1 MRLKLASLT
10 PVFANVASLPVLKDL
25 RHSARG
31 DDPPTKRL
39 FGGFSARLPPS
50 LVRGAVECLHSKTN
64 LLSSERLIN
73 VAAAATPSA
82 LNPSSISLSRG
93 RSGRRERSDE
103 RGGRGG
109 ERRGKNAGHVRTAGG
124 EREREK
130 SLRLCLSFRARE
142 DRGQVLFAAGGGL
155 QSRSAPE

>member
-1 MRLKLASLT
+1 M
-10 PVFANVASLPVLKDL
+10 
-25 RHSARG
+25 RG
-31 DDPPTKRL
+31 DDSPTKRL

-73 VAAAATPSA
+73 VAVVAAPSA

-103 RGGRGG
+103 RGGQGG
-109 ERRGKNAGHVRTAGG
+109 EWRGKTQDTCAWRG
-124 EREREK
+124 EREVTS
-130 SLRLCLSFRARE
+130 SLPVVLHEGRQRADFVRNQ
-142 DRGQVLFAAGGGL
+142 RRAL
-155 QSRSAPE
+155 SRSAPEIVSSAVLRVPVLFLQKQKEGKILLH